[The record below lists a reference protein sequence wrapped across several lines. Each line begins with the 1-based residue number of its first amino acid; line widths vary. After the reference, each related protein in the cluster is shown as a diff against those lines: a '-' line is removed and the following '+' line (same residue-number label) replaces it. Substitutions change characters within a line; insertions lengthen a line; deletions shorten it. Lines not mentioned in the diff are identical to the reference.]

1 MGIEVLI
8 SLNLLW
14 TIVENMCQVQVVC
27 FYRHK
32 EIAAYISLSLYIRA
46 ILNARVSYT
55 KSHKEH
61 INPSTQWIRNFPRAK
76 SIYPLPL
83 GIFHD
88 GYNNDDVNGKSIW
101 HLIKTPRAQCIYTAF
116 LCAIASSIWRIYIYM
131 RTKNRR
137 SNQAHQS
144 VYVLCCVCVC
154 VTLLPVL
161 LCMLR
166 GNPHHHP
173 FSVARVVKYTNR
185 TQCDGEYI

>member
-1 MGIEVLI
+1 MRIEDLI

-32 EIAAYISLSLYIRA
+32 EIAAYISLCLYIRA

-61 INPSTQWIRNFPRAK
+61 INPGTQWIRNFPRAK

-116 LCAIASSIWRIYIYM
+116 LCAIASSIWRIYIYICEQRIEG
-131 RTKNRR
+131 RTKPTR
-137 SNQAHQS
+137 
-144 VYVLCCVCVC
+144 VYMSYAVCV
-154 VTLLPVL
+154 
-161 LCMLR
+161 
-166 GNPHHHP
+166 
-173 FSVARVVKYTNR
+173 FA
-185 TQCDGEYI
+185 